1 MERFEKQTINSED
14 YAKIEQT
21 ARIIRWILMPIIIL
35 IKIILTFAMFWYRL
49 YLWVWD
55 GTIQERVKEK
65 FKK

>member
-1 MERFEKQTINSED
+1 MERFEKQTINRED
-14 YAKIEQT
+14 HAKLDQT
-21 ARIIRWILMPIIIL
+21 ARIIRRILMPIIIL